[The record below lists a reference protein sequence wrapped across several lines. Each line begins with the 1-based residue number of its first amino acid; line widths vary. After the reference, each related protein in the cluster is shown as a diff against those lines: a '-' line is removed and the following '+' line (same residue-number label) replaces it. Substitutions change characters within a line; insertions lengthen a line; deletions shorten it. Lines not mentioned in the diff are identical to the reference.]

1 MMNEL
6 FISKMENS
14 IIIALKEDSK
24 LVEISVDDTTKSSLV
39 GNIYKARIE
48 HISEGIQAAFVDI
61 GEKKKAFLPLNTP
74 DGKVKF
80 EYFGEID
87 EDVENFMEIKEGD
100 EILVQ
105 VVRDEINSKGAK
117 LSSYISI
124 AGNYLILVPFVH
136 FIGVSKQIKDKEFK
150 SSIKSFIYSFL
161 PQDMGVIVRTAALD
175 AKPTILKKEFF
186 ELLKIWDKIVK
197 NIEKKKSPTLL
208 YRESS
213 LVIKTIRN
221 LMKRNL
227 DAIYVDS
234 REIFNEV
241 TNYLTFINPLLKSKV
256 NLYKFKI
263 PMLSYFEIDKEIE
276 KMTKPEVYLKGGVSI
291 VIETTEALTAIDV
304 NSGKI
309 SKSRDDIN
317 LVKDINLMAA
327 EEIARQLRLR
337 DIGGLIVIDFIDME
351 DEQSRKEVF
360 NYLKKCLKNDRS
372 TTKTLKLSQFG
383 LVEMTRKKIGP
394 SVTMNFVEKCQC
406 CDGRGYIAKPIF
418 LGLKLTRWIKE
429 NIKNYTN
436 DTLIINCNKELSDVI
451 EKDLY
456 KYFESL
462 MKDYKV
468 NIKIEKIDSFKT
480 GYEIYSLNKL
490 EKIAYVF

>member
-1 MMNEL
+1 MNEL
-6 FISKMENS
+6 FISKLENS
-14 IIIALKEDSK
+14 TIIALKEDSK
-24 LVEISVDDTTKSSLV
+24 LVEISVEDTTKSSLV
-39 GNIYKARIE
+39 GNIYKARID
-48 HISEGIQAAFVDI
+48 HIAGGIQAAFVDI

-87 EDVENFMEIKEGD
+87 EDIENYMEIKKGD

-105 VVRDEINSKGAK
+105 VIRDEINAKGAK

-136 FIGVSKQIKDKEFK
+136 FVGVSKQIKDREFK
-150 SSIKSFIYSFL
+150 SSVKSFLYSFL
-161 PQDMGVIVRTAALD
+161 PPDMGVIVRTAAID
-175 AKPTILKKEFF
+175 AKPTLLKKEFY
-186 ELLKIWDKIVK
+186 ELQKIWDKIAK
-197 NIEKKKSPTLL
+197 NIDKKKSPSLL

-227 DAIYVDS
+227 DVIHIDT
-234 REIFNEV
+234 REVFNEV
-241 TNYLTFINPLLKSKV
+241 NNYLTFFNPLLKNKV
-256 NLYKFKI
+256 KLYKFKI
-263 PMLSYFEIDKEIE
+263 PMLAYFDIDKEIDR
-276 KMTKPEVYLKGGVSI
+276 MIKPEVYLKGGVSI

-309 SKSRDDIN
+309 SKSRDDVN

-337 DIGGLIVIDFIDME
+337 DIGGLIVIDFIDMG
-351 DEQSRKEVF
+351 DVQSKKEVF

-406 CDGRGYIAKPIF
+406 CDGKGYTAKPIL
-418 LGLKLTRWIKE
+418 LGMKLIRWIKE
-429 NIKNYTN
+429 NIKNYSK

-456 KYFESL
+456 RYFESL

-468 NIKIEKIDSFKT
+468 NIKIENTESSKIGF
-480 GYEIYSLNKL
+480 EIYSLNKL

>member
-1 MMNEL
+1 MNEL
-6 FISKMENS
+6 FISKLENS
-14 IIIALKEDSK
+14 TIIALKEDSK
-24 LVEISVDDTTKSSLV
+24 LVEISVEDTTKSSLV
-39 GNIYKARIE
+39 GNIYKARID
-48 HISEGIQAAFVDI
+48 HIAGGIQAAFVDI

-80 EYFGEID
+80 EHFGEID
-87 EDVENFMEIKEGD
+87 EDIENYMEIKKGD

-105 VVRDEINSKGAK
+105 VIRDEINAKGAK

-136 FIGVSKQIKDKEFK
+136 FVGVSKQIKDREFK
-150 SSIKSFIYSFL
+150 SSVKSFLYSFL
-161 PQDMGVIVRTAALD
+161 PPDMGVIVRTAAID
-175 AKPTILKKEFF
+175 AKPTLLKKEFY
-186 ELLKIWDKIVK
+186 ELQKIWDKIAK
-197 NIEKKKSPTLL
+197 NIDKKKSPSLL

-227 DAIYVDS
+227 DVIHIDT
-234 REIFNEV
+234 REVFNEV
-241 TNYLTFINPLLKSKV
+241 NNYLTFFNPLLKNKV
-256 NLYKFKI
+256 KLYKFKI
-263 PMLSYFEIDKEIE
+263 PMLAYFDIDKEIDR
-276 KMTKPEVYLKGGVSI
+276 MIKPEVYLKGGVSI

-309 SKSRDDIN
+309 SKSRDDVN

-337 DIGGLIVIDFIDME
+337 DIGGLIVIDFIDMG
-351 DEQSRKEVF
+351 DVQSKKEVF

-406 CDGRGYIAKPIF
+406 CDGKGYTAKPIL
-418 LGLKLTRWIKE
+418 LGMKLIRWIKE
-429 NIKNYTN
+429 NIKNYSK

-456 KYFESL
+456 RYFESL

-468 NIKIEKIDSFKT
+468 NIKIENTESSKIGF
-480 GYEIYSLNKL
+480 EIYSLNKL

>member
-1 MMNEL
+1 MNEL
-6 FISKMENS
+6 FISKLENS
-14 IIIALKEDSK
+14 TIIALKEDSK
-24 LVEISVDDTTKSSLV
+24 LVEISVEDTTKSSLV
-39 GNIYKARIE
+39 GNIYKARID
-48 HISEGIQAAFVDI
+48 HIAGGIQAAFVDI

-87 EDVENFMEIKEGD
+87 EDIENYMEIKKGD

-105 VVRDEINSKGAK
+105 VIRDEINAKGAK

-136 FIGVSKQIKDKEFK
+136 FVGVSKQIKDREFK
-150 SSIKSFIYSFL
+150 SSVKSFLYSFL
-161 PQDMGVIVRTAALD
+161 PPDMGVIVRTAAID
-175 AKPTILKKEFF
+175 AKPTLLKKEFY
-186 ELLKIWDKIVK
+186 ELQKIWDKIAK
-197 NIEKKKSPTLL
+197 NIDKKKSPSLL

-227 DAIYVDS
+227 DVIHIDTRDV
-234 REIFNEV
+234 FNEV
-241 TNYLTFINPLLKSKV
+241 NNYLTFFNPLLKNKV
-256 NLYKFKI
+256 KLYKFKI
-263 PMLSYFEIDKEIE
+263 PMLAYFDIDKEIDR
-276 KMTKPEVYLKGGVSI
+276 MIKPEVYLKGGVSI

-309 SKSRDDIN
+309 SKSRDDVN

-337 DIGGLIVIDFIDME
+337 DIGGLIVIDFIDMG
-351 DEQSRKEVF
+351 DVQSKKEVF

-406 CDGRGYIAKPIF
+406 CDGKGYTAKPIL
-418 LGLKLTRWIKE
+418 LGMKLIRWIKE
-429 NIKNYTN
+429 NIKNYSK

-456 KYFESL
+456 RYFESL

-468 NIKIEKIDSFKT
+468 NIKIENTESSKIGF
-480 GYEIYSLNKL
+480 EIYSLNKL